1 MSAPL
6 PITGEPAADELL
18 AGDPLA
24 LILGM
29 LLDQQIPMER
39 AFVAPFRMRERLG
52 GGRLDAHRIAEMPL
66 DDLAAAFRQ
75 PPALHRYWGSM
86 SKRTQAFCQAL
97 VDQYDGDAAAIW
109 TDVPDG
115 AELVRRLQALPGF
128 GKEKSK
134 IFAALLAKRFGIRPA
149 GWEEATSPFSDGE
162 PRSAADVHDA
172 ESFERVR
179 EWKKAMRAAGKPKDA
194 TV

>member
-6 PITGEPAADELL
+6 PITGEAAADDFL
-18 AGDPLA
+18 ADDPLA

-39 AFVAPFRMRERLG
+39 AFVAPYRMRERLG
-52 GGRLDAHRIAEMPL
+52 GTLDAHHIAQMPL

-97 VDQYDGDAAAIW
+97 VDDYGGDAAKVW
-109 TDVPDG
+109 TTADDG

-128 GKEKSK
+128 GKEKSR
-134 IFAALLAKRFGIRPA
+134 IFAALLAKRFGHRPP
-149 GWEEATSPFSDGE
+149 GWEEATIPFSDDE

-172 ESFERVR
+172 ESFEKVR
-179 EWKKAMRAAGKPKDA
+179 AWKKAMKAAGKAKTDKP
-194 TV
+194 

>member
-6 PITGEPAADELL
+6 PITGEAAADDFL
-18 AGDPLA
+18 ADDPLA

-39 AFVAPFRMRERLG
+39 AFVAPYRMRERLG
-52 GGRLDAHRIAEMPL
+52 GSLDAHHIAQMPL
-66 DDLAAAFRQ
+66 DDLAAVFRQ

-97 VDQYDGDAAAIW
+97 VDDYGGDAAKVW
-109 TDVPDG
+109 TTADDG

-128 GKEKSK
+128 GKEKAR
-134 IFAALLAKRFGIRPA
+134 IFGALLAKRFGHRLP
-149 GWEEATSPFSDGE
+149 GWEAATSPFSDDE
-162 PRSAADVHDA
+162 PRSAADVADA
-172 ESFERVR
+172 ETFEKVR
-179 EWKKAMRAAGKPKDA
+179 AWKKAMKAAGKAKTDKP
-194 TV
+194 